1 MKKLAPWLIGFF
13 LIGWAVVRM
22 LPPSPTSGLDIDGF
36 AHLPVLVGGRVMPMD
51 TLARLSLLAMNHFGT
66 ATASDGK
73 VRPPTAWLLD
83 VLMMPEDA
91 DTAKVFYINNPDAL
105 DLIGFSDRKET
116 LYSFNDLKPSLTQI
130 ENQSKLATQVDS
142 GIRNPFQRDILKLR
156 GALLLYLQLK
166 NSVQAEGS
174 ADFANEVNLFAG
186 VIGPGLQSIRAR
198 NEGKPF
204 DQNAFQ
210 QILQFTQRYQNLA
223 QAKYAYAF
231 PNPSAA
237 NETDRWQHVG

>member
-1 MKKLAPWLIGFF
+1 MKKSVPWLIS
-13 LIGWAVVRM
+13 LVLVIWVISKMTPHKQA
-22 LPPSPTSGLDIDGF
+22 PGLDIDGF
-36 AHLPVLVGGRVMPMD
+36 ARLPVLVGGRVMPMD

-116 LYSFNDLKPSLTQI
+116 LYSFNDLKPSLIQI

-142 GIRNPFQRDILKLR
+142 ETRNPFQRDILKLR
-156 GALLLYLQLK
+156 AALLLYL
-166 NSVQAEGS
+166 
-174 ADFANEVNLFAG
+174 
-186 VIGPGLQSIRAR
+186 
-198 NEGKPF
+198 
-204 DQNAFQ
+204 
-210 QILQFTQRYQNLA
+210 
-223 QAKYAYAF
+223 
-231 PNPSAA
+231 
-237 NETDRWQHVG
+237 